1 MVCVKRDPAI
11 GTRLDQCSVAHERSI
26 HATSTFLVESTALL
40 FHDGLAAMATAAQR
54 PQVAHQVRSACRLWH
69 DVVDVCLTP
78 SDNTATLL
86 ALPVVNTQPLRSS
99 KLPCPLAVAG
109 PRLIPADA
117 APLTRPAVDPRR
129 PKRRYAVGHQPL
141 ARMVAV
147 SPLAAVLFS
156 TSLMNGAANTS
167 SGMAYTRASAV
178 LAASVI
184 FTAAPSLS

>member
-11 GTRLDQCSVAHERSI
+11 GASLDLRSFAHERSI

-40 FHDGLAAMATAAQR
+40 FHDGFAAMATAAQR
-54 PQVAHQVRSACRLWH
+54 PQVAHQVRSAGRLRH
-69 DVVDVCLTP
+69 DVVDVRLTS
-78 SDNTATLL
+78 SDNTATVL
-86 ALPVVNTQPLRSS
+86 ALPVVDTQPLRSS
-99 KLPCPLAVAG
+99 ELPSPLAVAS
-109 PRLIPADA
+109 PPLIPSDA

-156 TSLMNGAANTS
+156 TSLMNGAAKTS
-167 SGMAYTRASAV
+167 SGMA
-178 LAASVI
+178 
-184 FTAAPSLS
+184 